1 MPVPTESEVRSWT
14 PGERAEVARFLDQL
28 VERPTGTSGVIR
40 RRRLSIVAAAIGAL
54 VMLPWIGYLA
64 SSLPLA
70 ESGGAWRVAWVGF
83 DIMLAF
89 VLMTTAWLGF
99 RRRQVAILGLLVAST
114 MLVTDAWFD
123 VALSYGTREQWGA
136 ILSAALLEVPFA
148 ILLASSAISILQRT
162 SSTVARLERTRG
174 EATVTLASAV
184 PGRSAAV
191 WKQLSPDHGRRM
203 SCDGRERLVHT
214 ADALQPPSILAG
226 CYPTRWS
233 SAAR

>member
-14 PGERAEVARFLDQL
+14 PGERAEVARFLDHL

-162 SSTVARLERTRG
+162 SSTVAQLRG
-174 EATVTLASAV
+174 HE
-184 PGRSAAV
+184 GN
-191 WKQLSPDHGRRM
+191 
-203 SCDGRERLVHT
+203 
-214 ADALQPPSILAG
+214 PPSLWHQQFLVGPPASG
-226 CYPTRWS
+226 S
-233 SAAR
+233 N